1 MTERYYSDPQP
12 NFDPLGEII
21 GASLETVDDIYTL
34 RDQTMAEATGLVFDE
49 TTIVTAELAGEPTE
63 TTTVNLQEKYGL
75 RFDPGKVIMNAGR
88 IALMPETFVE
98 QAERTAMKVVI
109 KDETVNELI
118 EEYEER
124 LRAA

>member
-1 MTERYYSDPQP
+1 
-12 NFDPLGEII
+12 
-21 GASLETVDDIYTL
+21 
-34 RDQTMAEATGLVFDE
+34 
-49 TTIVTAELAGEPTE
+49 
-63 TTTVNLQEKYGL
+63 
-75 RFDPGKVIMNAGR
+75 MNAGR